1 MMPIYF
7 NLRAP
12 LPALCDLKLEL
23 LCLCTF
29 TRESWHPVVIYKWLH
44 SRVILSII
52 HIVMFLFSG
61 SKKSVALKCIVK
73 ALKSVREELNI
84 TPTADESMTSQTL
97 TTDHG
102 GLFSVNETITTA
114 KLADQLVRND
124 GVYLNLLDE
133 IEGLF
138 QSLEGKSRD
147 NLVDLGGFRST
158 GQRPISVPVTE

>member
-1 MMPIYF
+1 
-7 NLRAP
+7 
-12 LPALCDLKLEL
+12 
-23 LCLCTF
+23 
-29 TRESWHPVVIYKWLH
+29 
-44 SRVILSII
+44 
-52 HIVMFLFSG
+52 MFLFSG

-84 TPTADESMTSQTL
+84 TPTADESMPSQTL

-138 QSLEGKSRD
+138 QSFEGKSRD
-147 NLVDLGGFRST
+147 NLDRPLWLSLHDGTDVTRSSR
-158 GQRPISVPVTE
+158 QRTISVPETRLNYTGTVGSECRVLVLVPIRDNWLNLGNLT